1 MPHLNGGEAGECW
14 FHGGMTLI
22 RTLFSLNAFTYVTWN
37 VLQMSWLLRRKTVST
52 CLHLKWQL
60 CSASKN
66 ARQSII
72 ESCTAE
78 VPDPG
83 GLVALHLLPLPR
95 RPPLPTPGTEGSSKP
110 FFPPF
115 LQRRTSAL
123 LRLSLTFY
131 SHFGKK
137 IRLFGYMKTISK
149 AF

>member
-1 MPHLNGGEAGECW
+1 MLDPWRSDLDQNSAFSQRSHLHN
-14 FHGGMTLI
+14 L
-22 RTLFSLNAFTYVTWN
+22 N

-83 GLVALHLLPLPR
+83 VWRASGPPPAALTLKA
-95 RPPLPTPGTEGSSKP
+95 TP
-110 FFPPF
+110 
-115 LQRRTSAL
+115 
-123 LRLSLTFY
+123 
-131 SHFGKK
+131 SHPWH
-137 IRLFGYMKTISK
+137 
-149 AF
+149 